1 MSSQDGNP
9 GNPLGLQT
17 PAFNSSFAFFLVFMG
32 ALEYSLLF
40 SRHAELRTS

>member
-1 MSSQDGNP
+1 MASQDGNP

-32 ALEYSLLF
+32 ALDYSLL
-40 SRHAELRTS
+40 SSTHAESRTS